1 MTYPGQSRFSS
12 LVETITGTFI
22 GYLVALASQLLI
34 FPRFDLHPTFEQN
47 LLIGAFFTLVSLVRG
62 YFVRRFFN
70 YLHQQGLL

>member
-12 LVETITGTFI
+12 LVEVITGTFI
-22 GYLVALASQLLI
+22 GYMVALASQLWI
-34 FPRFDLHPTFEQN
+34 FPRFGLHPTFEQN